1 MLEKV
6 EKFIFENLC
15 DNKDFLV
22 TYTKK
27 DINKFVKSVDFKTKK
42 QLLNDCNI
50 SFRVSKEKEKI
61 TIETWFM
68 NLIESYFEVLKS
80 EHQG

>member
-15 DNKDFLV
+15 DNKDFLA

-27 DINKFVKSVDFKTKK
+27 DINKFVKLVDFDKKK

-50 SFRVSKEKEKI
+50 SFRISKEKE
-61 TIETWFM
+61 ETVVDAWFK
-68 NLIESYFEVLKS
+68 NIIESYFEVLKD
-80 EHQG
+80 EQ

>member
-15 DNKDFLV
+15 DNKDFLS
-22 TYTKK
+22 TY
-27 DINKFVKSVDFKTKK
+27 TKK

-50 SFRVSKEKEKI
+50 SFRVAKEKEKI
-61 TIETWFM
+61 AVDTWFK
-68 NLIESYFEVLKS
+68 NLIESYFEVLKDD
-80 EHQG
+80 Q

>member
-15 DNKDFLV
+15 ENKDFLA

-27 DINKFVKSVDFKTKK
+27 DINNFVKKIDFDVKK
-42 QLLNDCNI
+42 QLLNECNI

-61 TIETWFM
+61 TVETWFK
-68 NLIESYFEVLKS
+68 NLIESYFEVIK
-80 EHQG
+80 

>member
-15 DNKDFLV
+15 ENKDFLA

-27 DINKFVKSVDFKTKK
+27 DINNFVKKIDFDVKK
-42 QLLNDCNI
+42 QLLNECNI

-61 TIETWFM
+61 TVETWFK
-68 NLIESYFEVLKS
+68 NLIESYFEVINDV
-80 EHQG
+80 

>member
-15 DNKDFLV
+15 DNKDFLA

-27 DINKFVKSVDFKTKK
+27 DINKFVKSVEFKRKK

-61 TIETWFM
+61 TVETWFT
-68 NLIESYFEVLKS
+68 NLIESYFEAIKNDV
-80 EHQG
+80 

>member
-15 DNKDFLV
+15 ENKDFLA

-27 DINKFVKSVDFKTKK
+27 DINEFIKKIDFNLKK
-42 QLLNDCNI
+42 QLLEDCNI
-50 SFRVSKEKEKI
+50 TFRVAKEKEKI
-61 TIETWFM
+61 VIDTWFRS
-68 NLIESYFEVLKS
+68 LILSYFEVIKDD
-80 EHQG
+80 E

>member
-1 MLEKV
+1 MLGKV

-15 DNKDFLV
+15 DNKDFLA

-27 DINKFVKSVDFKTKK
+27 YINNFVKSVDFKRKK

-50 SFRVSKEKEKI
+50 SFRVAKEKEKI
-61 TIETWFM
+61 AVDTWFKS
-68 NLIESYFEVLKS
+68 LIESYFEVLKD
-80 EHQG
+80 EQ

>member
-15 DNKDFLV
+15 DNKDFLA

-27 DINKFVKSVDFKTKK
+27 DINKFVKSVELDTKK

-50 SFRVSKEKEKI
+50 SFRVAKEKEKI
-61 TIETWFM
+61 TVETWFA
-68 NLIESYFEVLKS
+68 NLIESYFEVIKNDV
-80 EHQG
+80 

>member
-15 DNKDFLV
+15 DNKDFLA

-42 QLLNDCNI
+42 QLLNECNI

-61 TIETWFM
+61 TVETWFK
-68 NLIESYFEVLKS
+68 NLIESYFEVIK
-80 EHQG
+80 